1 MILIAQAHANGYEGP
16 YFLGRALAGAAG
28 AGAGGGGR
36 IPGVGVR
43 EAQELMDRGHV
54 YLDVRTEEEF
64 VRGHVEGSVC
74 VPVYFA
80 GPGGNMVPNPDFLA
94 GVEAAL
100 PEADR
105 DTPFVIGCRSGVR
118 SLDAGALMRDAGY
131 LTLLN
136 VEGGFLDWDAQ
147 GLPWVQ

>member
-1 MILIAQAHANGYEGP
+1 
-16 YFLGRALAGAAG
+16 
-28 AGAGGGGR
+28 
-36 IPGVGVR
+36 VGVR
-43 EAQELMDRGHV
+43 EAQELMGQGHV

-64 VRGHVEGSVC
+64 ARGHVEGSVC
-74 VPVYFA
+74 VPVYFT
-80 GPGGNMVPNPDFLA
+80 GPGGNMVANPDFLA

-100 PEADR
+100 PEADL

>member
-1 MILIAQAHANGYEGP
+1 MNI
-16 YFLGRALAGAAG
+16 
-28 AGAGGGGR
+28 AGGGGR
-36 IPGVGVR
+36 IPGVGVG
-43 EAQELMDRGHV
+43 EAQELMGRGHV

-74 VPVYFA
+74 VPVYFS